1 MNKKNNFGDKYMI
14 YNAELIEDIINI
26 VENESENSYIDSDR
40 VGEMLTLLS
49 EERTRYLVGE
59 SNIPKEEYDEMIN
72 VIHSALT
79 NKVDSFDV
87 GGFNVRLERNDDGLT
102 RVGFFVD
109 NETNI
114 VENYAF
120 IDENNGYPINE
131 ETIANNVIF
140 IKNF

>member
-1 MNKKNNFGDKYMI
+1 MI
-14 YNAELIEDIINI
+14 YSAELIEDIINI

-59 SNIPKEEYDEMIN
+59 TNTPKEEYDEMIN